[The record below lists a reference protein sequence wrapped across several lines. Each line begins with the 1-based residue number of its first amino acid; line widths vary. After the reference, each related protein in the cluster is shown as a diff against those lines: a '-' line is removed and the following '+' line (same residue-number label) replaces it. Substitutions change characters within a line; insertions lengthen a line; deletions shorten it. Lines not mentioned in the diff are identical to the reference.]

1 MHRKSTH
8 IAGLRSLRNELN
20 TGRQAK
26 KEPQFPEL
34 MLLCKI
40 LHILPG
46 EFETFRSNWIL
57 LTKDDVRTFD
67 VLTVQLCM
75 FERNFTRSVWI
86 NELEH
91 DALTARSH
99 LRNETNK
106 SYKSRRNDICK
117 YCKKKGHWVRDCRK
131 WM

>member
-1 MHRKSTH
+1 M
-8 IAGLRSLRNELN
+8 
-20 TGRQAK
+20 
-26 KEPQFPEL
+26 PEL

-46 EFETFRSNWIL
+46 EFETFRSSWML

-67 VLTVQLCM
+67 ELTVQLCM
-75 FERNFTRSVWI
+75 FERNFTRSVRS

-106 SYKSRRNDICK
+106 SYKSRKNDVCK

-131 WM
+131 WMSDGKPSKNKTTGGVGD